1 MQRESS
7 YVLILAIL
15 LSLIIA
21 VPADICASPQAAGQR
36 AGEVSRLIP
45 AVSIARGSKTIN
57 ASAKSVVEWQDLLNT
72 KADARARIALDD
84 GSVLNVGSDSSIKV
98 VKHDAGAQQT
108 DLELAYGKLRTQ
120 AQKIAKPDG
129 KFEVRTAA
137 GVAGVVGTD
146 FYVGYENNVMNVI
159 AYEGV
164 VRVCNLAGVCVLLK
178 AGQVTS
184 LRNGDNSAPAP
195 PTQAPLDMLVTAGKD
210 TEVGP
215 RPGSGIEN
223 AGHIGKGTGLT
234 MGILALVPVVI
245 FSVIATQHTS
255 APPALVTG
263 GCNPKTNPNGCG

>member
-1 MQRESS
+1 MKRESS
-7 YVLILAIL
+7 YVLTLAIL
-15 LSLIIA
+15 LSLMISI
-21 VPADICASPQAAGQR
+21 PADICASPQAAGQR

-98 VKHDAGAQQT
+98 LKHDSGAQQT
-108 DLELAYGKLRTQ
+108 ELELAYGKLRTQ

-146 FYVGYENNVMNVI
+146 FYVGYENNIMNVI
-159 AYEGV
+159 AFEGV

-178 AGQVTS
+178 GGQVTS
-184 LRNGDNSAPAP
+184 LRNGDNAAPAP
-195 PTQAPLDMLVTAGKD
+195 PTQAPLDLLVTAGKD

-215 RPGSGIEN
+215 RPGSGLEN
-223 AGHIGKGTGLT
+223 AGHIGKGLGIT
-234 MGILALVPVVI
+234 MGVLAVVPVVI
-245 FSVIATQHTS
+245 FSVIATQHSS
-255 APPALVTG
+255 AAPIPITG